1 MSANVDRQSYYLAY
15 LDTFRLIGIFFLFV
29 LPLIFFLRVKKKTA
43 EEIAMSM
50 KAASEAH

>member
-1 MSANVDRQSYYLAY
+1 MRDKKISWYQTGMIS
-15 LDTFRLIGIFFLFV
+15 LIGIFFLFV

-43 EEIAMSM
+43 EELAISM